1 MVSRAK
7 VLKHTI
13 PVIIAAIGIAIS
25 CSAQNR
31 FYVNPS
37 ANGQNNG
44 TSWPNAFTDL
54 QTARTAAQ
62 PGDEVWVAAGTYY
75 PTGGIDRSISFEPPS
90 GVQLFG
96 GFSGNETALNQ
107 RDWATHV
114 TILSGDIG
122 ISGDS
127 TDNSLTVVYLF
138 QSNSSTIFDGFTI
151 CFGVADDLSA
161 AGSSRD
167 RSICGGGLY
176 IEAGNWDAFPNVLNC
191 RFWRNAAHTFGG
203 GVMVNGESDAGV
215 VPRFSNCR
223 FDENLS
229 LGNGGGLARFGGSWA
244 ERGVDFERCAFADNR
259 AQLGAGLY
267 FSDTQGPNRVSLKGC
282 SFERNRASLKGGGT
296 YFQTGKS
303 GKSGLY
309 IQNCDFKANY
319 AKEGAAIDIFT
330 NGNDFDGE
338 AIIDSCLFLKN
349 ASSIG
354 GITSS
359 IIYADQFGTPQTLV
373 KLSNS
378 RLEGNNSAS
387 HIAFFS
393 WLY

>member
-1 MVSRAK
+1 
-7 VLKHTI
+7 
-13 PVIIAAIGIAIS
+13 
-25 CSAQNR
+25 
-31 FYVNPS
+31 
-37 ANGQNNG
+37 
-44 TSWPNAFTDL
+44 
-54 QTARTAAQ
+54 
-62 PGDEVWVAAGTYY
+62 
-75 PTGGIDRSISFEPPS
+75 
-90 GVQLFG
+90 
-96 GFSGNETALNQ
+96 
-107 RDWATHV
+107 
-114 TILSGDIG
+114 
-122 ISGDS
+122 
-127 TDNSLTVVYLF
+127 
-138 QSNSSTIFDGFTI
+138 
-151 CFGVADDLSA
+151 VADDLSA

-229 LGNGGGLARFGGSWA
+229 LGNGGGLALFGGSWA

-259 AQLGAGLY
+259 AQLGADLY